1 MWFLKNFRY
10 MYCFNEESFF
20 FYFNLGILYNCVLFG
35 VWMWYKYI
43 YFYIKNIFYCVL
55 GNDNVYIIEWDEI
68 RIVFFGRMGNGKS
81 VIGNIILGKK
91 VFKFLV
97 FGLFIIKNC
106 LYELELWFGYNIV
119 VVDIL
124 GIFDIMFI
132 NKYI

>member
-1 MWFLKNFRY
+1 
-10 MYCFNEESFF
+10 
-20 FYFNLGILYNCVLFG
+20 
-35 VWMWYKYI
+35 
-43 YFYIKNIFYCVL
+43 
-55 GNDNVYIIEWDEI
+55 
-68 RIVFFGRMGNGKS
+68 MGNGKS

-124 GIFDIMFI
+124 GIFDIMYI